1 MLGGAIMNLGGI
13 VRLDGSHV
21 DGNTDKDW
29 DQNEVFSR
37 REKITAQP
45 RVPKNPWISG
55 RTSWWM
61 SSRISHRMR
70 RRRNQ
75 CSCAIVP
82 STT

>member
-1 MLGGAIMNLGGI
+1 
-13 VRLDGSHV
+13 
-21 DGNTDKDW
+21 
-29 DQNEVFSR
+29 
-37 REKITAQP
+37 
-45 RVPKNPWISG
+45 
-55 RTSWWM
+55 M